1 LLAIGDFEVIG
12 LPGAGGLA
20 EVIPST
26 AFAVIKVLPVAF
38 SPAVALSNR
47 TTVSMSDVLSGSLT
61 LTALVKE
68 PSFRT
73 KVYDVLKQAIIE
85 MDIYSSS
92 EPRWIDERQISEKLG
107 ISRTPIREALA
118 VLEREGFV
126 ASVPRKGTF
135 VVRKTKREIVEMIEA
150 WAALES
156 MAVRLITLRASDQEI
171 ATLRKLFSAFNET
184 YKPSEHLTEYSK
196 ANIDF
201 HQAVIRLSG
210 SKTLFS
216 LTNDLLLHVRG
227 IRQITIN
234 RAYRSDQT
242 IYDHLAII
250 DALERRE
257 TELAERLSR
266 EHTLVLARYIEQQP
280 DGIFD

>member
-1 LLAIGDFEVIG
+1 
-12 LPGAGGLA
+12 
-20 EVIPST
+20 
-26 AFAVIKVLPVAF
+26 
-38 SPAVALSNR
+38 
-47 TTVSMSDVLSGSLT
+47 MSDVLSEERGGESTSGLT
-61 LTALVKE
+61 LTSLVKE
-68 PSFRT
+68 PNFRT
-73 KVYDVLKQAIIE
+73 RVYDALKRAIIE
-85 MDIYSSS
+85 MDIYSSA

-118 VLEREGFV
+118 ALEREGFV
-126 ASVPRKGTF
+126 ASIPRKGTM
-135 VVRKTKREIVEMIEA
+135 VVRKTKGEIVEMIEV

-156 MAVRLITLRASDQEI
+156 MAARLITLHASDQEI
-171 ATLRKLFSAFNET
+171 AQLRKLFIAFNEIH
-184 YKPSEHLTEYSK
+184 KPSEHLSEYSQ

-201 HQAVIRLSG
+201 HQSVIRLSG
-210 SKTLFS
+210 SKVLVS
-216 LTNDLLLHVRG
+216 MTNDLLLHVRG
-227 IRQITIN
+227 IKQITIN